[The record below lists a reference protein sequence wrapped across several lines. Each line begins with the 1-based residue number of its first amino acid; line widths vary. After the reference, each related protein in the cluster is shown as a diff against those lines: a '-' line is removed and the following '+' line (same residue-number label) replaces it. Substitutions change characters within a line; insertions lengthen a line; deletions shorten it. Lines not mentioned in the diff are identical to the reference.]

1 MKNILTI
8 LIIFLCIS
16 CQPTLRMI
24 TGIKKP
30 KIENKETIK
39 TFIFDNK
46 IPIDTSELY
55 YLSEEADYKKLAKFR
70 DSLFRLPDVYLFNEN
85 GVFID
90 ETMLC
95 LSNRNRSNDN
105 YDKNYY
111 SEIFEADSLINRDK
125 ELLFLSSFIVNE
137 DGINKPIKIKNGK
150 TAVVLW
156 SKFLGKKRTK
166 KHIFNVTQDIKA
178 SSLAINVIYL
188 NIDAMDFWK

>member
-16 CQPTLRMI
+16 CQPTLRMV

-46 IPIDTSELY
+46 IPIDTSKLY
-55 YLSEEADYKKLAKFR
+55 YLSEQADYKKLAKFR

-156 SKFLGKKRTK
+156 SKFLGKKK
-166 KHIFNVTQDIKA
+166 ELKSIF
-178 SSLAINVIYL
+178 L
-188 NIDAMDFWK
+188 M